1 MNRSFS
7 IFLVL
12 LISLAI
18 PTASATANIVE
29 SYYPNTLPEYATAYI
44 GVETGIWPAQT
55 VNGSQIWDLFVA
67 NGVTNMGFI
76 AKRESAQFPIYNE
89 TSVTD
94 IINVTDPQTGKPVLD
109 SVLGGPYLTTSNN
122 DGKIIVRRLLV
133 KDNNTS
139 KIKMILLPA

>member
-12 LISLAI
+12 LILLAI
-18 PTASATANIVE
+18 PTASAANVVE
-29 SYYPNTLPEYATAYI
+29 NYYPNTLPEYATAYI
-44 GVETGIWPAQT
+44 GVKTGIWPAQT

-67 NGVTNMGFI
+67 SGVTNMGFI

-89 TSVTD
+89 TSATD
-94 IINVTDPQTGKPVLD
+94 IISVLDPQTGKPVLD
-109 SVLGGPYLTTSNN
+109 SVLGGPYLTSSNN

-133 KDNNTS
+133 EDDNTG
-139 KIKMILLPA
+139 KIKMILLPI